1 MAHTQLAL
9 VHRSVV
15 LEARQVARTLAVD
28 GRGAVGSASGGLAAA
43 AAGAGGAVLGDGG
56 RESHLAGVAR
66 SLVLQL
72 EDTREELQAA
82 KDLRARR
89 EQAVATL
96 QVRLR

>member
-1 MAHTQLAL
+1 M

-28 GRGAVGSASGGLAAA
+28 GRGAVGSAGGGLAAA
-43 AAGAGGAVLGDGG
+43 AAAGAAVPGDGG

-89 EQAVATL
+89 EESVVTL
-96 QVRLR
+96 KVRWT